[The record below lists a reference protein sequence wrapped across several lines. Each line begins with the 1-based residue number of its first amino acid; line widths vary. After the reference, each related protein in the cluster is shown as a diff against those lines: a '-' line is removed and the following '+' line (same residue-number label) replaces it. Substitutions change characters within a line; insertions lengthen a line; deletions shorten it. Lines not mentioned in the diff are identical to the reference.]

1 LEKSGL
7 FATLILEDESIGN
20 SIKKLSTVN
29 LRMTERVIELSLN
42 ITKYQF
48 FLIFLLEVTS
58 FLLLDED
65 CSRRHMSCWVLSYE

>member
-7 FATLILEDESIGN
+7 FATLILEDEIIGN

-29 LRMTERVIELSLN
+29 LSMTERVIELALN

-48 FLIFLLEVTS
+48 FLIFLLEVN
-58 FLLLDED
+58 FLFVI
-65 CSRRHMSCWVLSYE
+65 R

>member
-29 LRMTERVIELSLN
+29 LSMTERVIELALN

-48 FLIFLLEVTS
+48 FLIFLLEVN
-58 FLLLDED
+58 FLFVI
-65 CSRRHMSCWVLSYE
+65 R

>member
-29 LRMTERVIELSLN
+29 LSMTERVIELAPS
-42 ITKYQF
+42 IAKYQF
-48 FLIFLLEVTS
+48 FLIFLLEVN
-58 FLLLDED
+58 FLFVI
-65 CSRRHMSCWVLSYE
+65 R

>member
-7 FATLILEDESIGN
+7 FATLILDDESIGN

-29 LRMTERVIELSLN
+29 LSMTERVIELALN

-48 FLIFLLEVTS
+48 FLIFLLEVN
-58 FLLLDED
+58 FLFVI
-65 CSRRHMSCWVLSYE
+65 R

>member
-29 LRMTERVIELSLN
+29 LSMTERVIELALN

-48 FLIFLLEVTS
+48 FLIFLLEVS
-58 FLLLDED
+58 FLFVI
-65 CSRRHMSCWVLSYE
+65 R

>member
-20 SIKKLSTVN
+20 GIKKLSTVN
-29 LRMTERVIELSLN
+29 LSMTERVIELALN

-48 FLIFLLEVTS
+48 FLIFLLEVN
-58 FLLLDED
+58 FLFVI
-65 CSRRHMSCWVLSYE
+65 R